1 MDTYD
6 HLLLQW
12 TRQKNIMIDIPCQV
26 KNKLLQSTG
35 ILTHEIVRG
44 YDRKKVRVMQ
54 DNMLSVKVMFFSMLG
69 AVSFLVG
76 GCGGIPPEM
85 VAEQIQGVSIKI
97 QAVSNQSESL
107 TEAENYLRQAK
118 DAQLNKQWQQAY
130 QLSQWAEMRAKVA
143 IAIENA
149 ENVEERADKIEQL
162 LIEQKKAV
170 ELARTSYET
179 AESNLYLLQKER
191 NQ

>member
-1 MDTYD
+1 MRYSM
-6 HLLLQW
+6 LLI
-12 TRQKNIMIDIPCQV
+12 R
-26 KNKLLQSTG
+26 
-35 ILTHEIVRG
+35 
-44 YDRKKVRVMQ
+44 
-54 DNMLSVKVMFFSMLG
+54 VMFFSMLG
-69 AVSFLVG
+69 TVVLLAG

-107 TEAENYLRQAK
+107 TQAENYLRQAK

-130 QLSQWAEMRAKVA
+130 QLSQWAEMRVKVA

>member
-44 YDRKKVRVMQ
+44 YDRKEVRVMQ
-54 DNMLSVKVMFFSMLG
+54 DNMLSVKMMFFAMLG

-130 QLSQWAEMRAKVA
+130 QLSQWAEIRVKVA

-170 ELARTSYET
+170 ALARTSYET

>member
-1 MDTYD
+1 
-6 HLLLQW
+6 
-12 TRQKNIMIDIPCQV
+12 
-26 KNKLLQSTG
+26 
-35 ILTHEIVRG
+35 
-44 YDRKKVRVMQ
+44 MQ

-118 DAQLNKQWQQAY
+118 DAQLNKY
-130 QLSQWAEMRAKVA
+130 NRLINITKKNNILSRSYFDYDFMG
-143 IAIENA
+143 
-149 ENVEERADKIEQL
+149 ERKLRSEKIF
-162 LIEQKKAV
+162 
-170 ELARTSYET
+170 ET
-179 AESNLYLLQKER
+179 IL
-191 NQ
+191 

>member
-1 MDTYD
+1 
-6 HLLLQW
+6 
-12 TRQKNIMIDIPCQV
+12 MIDIPCQV

-44 YDRKKVRVMQ
+44 YDRKKIRVMQ

-130 QLSQWAEMRAKVA
+130 QLSQWAEMRVKVA

>member
-1 MDTYD
+1 
-6 HLLLQW
+6 
-12 TRQKNIMIDIPCQV
+12 
-26 KNKLLQSTG
+26 
-35 ILTHEIVRG
+35 
-44 YDRKKVRVMQ
+44 MQ

-76 GCGGIPPEM
+76 GCGGITPKM

-130 QLSQWAEMRAKVA
+130 QLSQWAEMRGKVA

-149 ENVEERADKIEQL
+149 ENVQERADKIEQL

-170 ELARTSYET
+170 ELAKTSYET